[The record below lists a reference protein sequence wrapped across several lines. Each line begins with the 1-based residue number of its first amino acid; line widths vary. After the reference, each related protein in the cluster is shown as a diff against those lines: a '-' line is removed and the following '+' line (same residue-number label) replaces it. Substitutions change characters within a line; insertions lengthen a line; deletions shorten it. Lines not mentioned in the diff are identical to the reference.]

1 MSNPRPDL
9 VPPSNRLPGPALV
22 ANHSRPRPATPTP
35 RGNPELRGGGGRN
48 HRINPAQLRAARR
61 SARWIRRPRASLHGT
76 TSSSRKHLSSSP
88 RSDGETEARPRPP
101 GPHSLRFAPPGIPR
115 CSHLEGS
122 PARLR
127 GARLWGEGRVKGGGG
142 GKGGGDAAAARRA
155 SCTRRKANNSAAPT
169 GEESALGATCQNT
182 SSKVVKLI
190 QRRVREPARAGLGP
204 DPKELMSHSMI
215 D

>member
-1 MSNPRPDL
+1 MRGE
-9 VPPSNRLPGPALV
+9 GP
-22 ANHSRPRPATPTP
+22 
-35 RGNPELRGGGGRN
+35 
-48 HRINPAQLRAARR
+48 Q
-61 SARWIRRPRASLHGT
+61 
-76 TSSSRKHLSSSP
+76 
-88 RSDGETEARPRPP
+88 PP
-101 GPHSLRFAPPGIPR
+101 GPRSLPFVPGRPQMLTRGGQPR
-115 CSHLEGS
+115 EALGGGQ
-122 PARLR
+122 R

-142 GKGGGDAAAARRA
+142 GGVRGEDAAARRA

-190 QRRVREPARAGLGP
+190 QRRAREPARAGLGP